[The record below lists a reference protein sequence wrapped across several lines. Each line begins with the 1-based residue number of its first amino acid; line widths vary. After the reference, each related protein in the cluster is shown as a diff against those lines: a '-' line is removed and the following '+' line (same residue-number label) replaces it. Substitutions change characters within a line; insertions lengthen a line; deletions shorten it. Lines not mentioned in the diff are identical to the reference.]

1 MSAPYIRYGGGVT
14 RSIAVQLL
22 LEEAGLPYELRPV
35 DTRAGEHSRER
46 DPRRGQVHRDPGRA
60 RGRLSAHVAV
70 LRRPQPLIGAIAA
83 DESPSKSRAPH
94 YVRARR

>member
-35 DTRAGEHSRER
+35 DT
-46 DPRRGQVHRDPGRA
+46 PRRRA
-60 RGRLSAHVAV
+60 L
-70 LRRPQPLIGAIAA
+70 
-83 DESPSKSRAPH
+83 SRA
-94 YVRARR
+94 